1 MNELSGYLSHP
12 RAGERLR
19 RNRQNR
25 GMIFARLAGAA
36 VILFGFWVV
45 FSIVAPLSIWDFRTG
60 KNK

>member
-36 VILFGFWVV
+36 VL
-45 FSIVAPLSIWDFRTG
+45 SIVAPLSIWDFRTG
-60 KNK
+60 TNK